1 MNLFIVESPAK
12 AKTINK
18 YLGSNFTVVASYGH
32 VRDLPSKSGA
42 VDPDNDF
49 AMIWESDAR
58 AAKQIKAIADLA
70 KDAEKIVLATDPD
83 REGEAIAW
91 HLHEILKNRRALGKK
106 PVERVVFSEITKT
119 AVQNALAKPRALNQ
133 PLIDAYLT
141 RRALDYLVGFTLS
154 PVLWRKLPGS
164 KSAGRVQS
172 VALRLICDREDEID
186 LFIPQDYWTIHA
198 TFVGQ
203 AKIPFAARLKVY
215 GGEKLE
221 KFTIKTTAEAAS
233 WVTDLKTRRYA
244 VTDVRKKQVSRHP
257 AAPFITSTLQQE
269 AARKLGFS
277 PAHTMRVAQKLYEGV
292 AVGGETV
299 GLITYMRT
307 DGTQLSGE
315 AIGQARSYIEK
326 HLGEAYLPK
335 SARAYTS
342 KAKNA
347 QEAHEAIRPTAVSR
361 TPESLRGKLSSEE
374 HALYALI
381 WQRMVACQT
390 ASAVFDQVQV
400 DITSDHGKHIFGANG
415 QTLVF
420 DGFLRLY
427 QEGRDE
433 AGDDEDNAKL
443 PPLTTGEAAHPQD
456 IHDEAHTTEPPPR
469 YSEASLVKKM
479 EELGIGRPSTY
490 ASILQV
496 LRDREYVRLE
506 SKRLI
511 PEDRGRLVISFLKHH
526 FAKYVDKD
534 FTAGLEDQLDTIS
547 SGDLAW
553 KQVIQD
559 FWKDFKG
566 QTDQALSLKIS
577 DIIDELSGD
586 LAHMLFPKDEAGQI
600 NRACPSCET
609 GILSL
614 KLGKTNA
621 FIGCNR
627 YPECRYTRA
636 AFGGV
641 GEGDEAGGD
650 GERILGEDPT
660 TGLSVRIKRG
670 PYGPYIQL
678 GEDDPQNKPKR
689 TPLPT
694 KATPESLTLE
704 AALSALRLP
713 RDVGVY
719 PPTGEMIQANVGRF
733 GPYLRQGKQFVSIP
747 KALDLYT
754 ITLPEALDLIE
765 KATEKAAA
773 NTRELGPHPKDKKPI
788 VAKRS
793 RFGIRLYHGKRY
805 VTAPKGTDFDGL
817 TLDNALGMLGK

>member
-42 VDPDNDF
+42 VDPEKDF

-91 HLHEILKNRRALGKK
+91 HLHEILKNRRVLGKK

-119 AVQNALAKPRALNQ
+119 AVQNALAKPRSLNQ

-172 VALRLICDREDEID
+172 VALRLICDRQDEID
-186 LFIPQDYWTIHA
+186 AFIPQDYWTIHGIF
-198 TFVGQ
+198 TGE
-203 AKIPFAARLKVY
+203 AKVPFAARLKVFN
-215 GGEKLE
+215 GEKVE
-221 KFTIKTTAEAAS
+221 KFTIKAKTEAIA
-233 WVTDLKTRRYA
+233 WVTDLKTRRYTI
-244 VTDVRKKQVSRHP
+244 TDVRKKQVSRHP

-292 AVGGETV
+292 NVGGDTV

-315 AIGQARSYIEK
+315 AIGQARAYIEK
-326 HLGEAYLPK
+326 HMGESYLPK

-361 TPESLRGKLSSEE
+361 TPDSVRGKLSSEE
-374 HALYALI
+374 HALYTLI

-400 DITSDHGKHIFGANG
+400 DITSDHGAHVFGAQG

-420 DGFLRLY
+420 DGFLKVY

-433 AGDDEDNAKL
+433 QGDDDDTAKL
-443 PPLTTGEAAHPQD
+443 PPLRVAEGVTPAS
-456 IHDEAHTTEPPPR
+456 IDEEDHTTEPPPR

-496 LRDREYVRLE
+496 LKDREYVRLE

-547 SGDLAW
+547 SGDLPW
-553 KQVIQD
+553 KNVIYD
-559 FWKDFKG
+559 FWRDFKG
-566 QTDQALSLKIS
+566 QTDEALALKIS

-586 LAHMLFPKDEAGQI
+586 LGHILFPRDESGEL
-600 NRACPSCET
+600 NRACPSCGT
-609 GILSL
+609 GTLSL
-614 KLGKTNA
+614 KLGKTSA

-627 YPECRYTRA
+627 YPECRYTRP
-636 AFGGV
+636 AFGGIA
-641 GEGDEAGGD
+641 GAEAAAD

-660 TGLSVRIKRG
+660 TGLTVRLKRG
-670 PYGPYIQL
+670 PYGPYVQL
-678 GEDDPQNKPKR
+678 GEDSTETKPKR
-689 TPLPT
+689 APLPA
-694 KATPESLTLE
+694 KVTPETVNLDT
-704 AALSALRLP
+704 ALLALRLP
-713 RDVGVY
+713 RDVGME
-719 PPTGEMIQANVGRF
+719 PQTGEVIQANIGRF
-733 GPYLRQGKQFVSIP
+733 GPYLRHGKQFVSIP
-747 KALDLYT
+747 KAMDLYT
-754 ITLPEALDLIE
+754 ITLPEALDLIQKAAE
-765 KATEKAAA
+765 KTAA
-773 NTRELGPHPKDKKPI
+773 NTRELGPHPKDKKAI

-793 RFGIRLYHGKRY
+793 RFGIRIYHGKRY
-805 VTAPKGTDFDGL
+805 VMAPKGTDFDTL
-817 TLDNALGMLGK
+817 TLERALALF

>member
-42 VDPDNDF
+42 VDPDKDF

-91 HLHEILKNRRALGKK
+91 HLHEILKNRRVLGTK

-119 AVQNALAKPRALNQ
+119 AVQNALAKPRSLNQ

-172 VALRLICDREDEID
+172 VALRLICDRQDEID
-186 LFIPQDYWTIHA
+186 AFIPQDYWTIHGIF
-198 TFVGQ
+198 TGE
-203 AKIPFAARLKVY
+203 AKVPFAARLKVFN
-215 GGEKLE
+215 GEKVE
-221 KFTIKTTAEAAS
+221 KFTIKAKTEAMA
-233 WVTDLKTRRYA
+233 WVTDLKTRRYTI
-244 VTDVRKKQVSRHP
+244 TDVRKKQVSRHP

-292 AVGGETV
+292 NVGGDTV

-315 AIGQARSYIEK
+315 AIGQARAYIEK
-326 HLGEAYLPK
+326 HMGESYLPK

-374 HALYALI
+374 HALYTLI

-400 DITSDHGKHIFGANG
+400 DVTSDHGAHVFGAQG

-420 DGFLRLY
+420 DGFLKVY

-433 AGDDEDNAKL
+433 QSDDDESAKL
-443 PPLTTGEAAHPQD
+443 PPLRVAEVLTPAS
-456 IHDEAHTTEPPPR
+456 IDEDDHTTEPPPR

-496 LRDREYVRLE
+496 LKDREYVRLE

-547 SGDLAW
+547 SGDLPW
-553 KQVIQD
+553 KNVIYD
-559 FWKDFKG
+559 FWRDFKG
-566 QTDQALSLKIS
+566 QTDEALALKIS

-586 LAHMLFPKDEAGQI
+586 LGHILFPRDESGEL
-600 NRACPSCET
+600 NRACPSCGT
-609 GILSL
+609 GTLSL

-627 YPECRYTRA
+627 YPECRYTRP
-636 AFGGV
+636 AFGGIP
-641 GEGDEAGGD
+641 GEEAAAD

-660 TGLSVRIKRG
+660 TGLTVRLKRG
-670 PYGPYIQL
+670 PYGPYVQL
-678 GEDDPQNKPKR
+678 GEDSTDNKPKR
-689 TPLPT
+689 APLPA
-694 KATPESLTLE
+694 KVTPETVTLDS
-704 AALSALRLP
+704 ALLALRLP
-713 RDVGVY
+713 RDVGVE
-719 PPTGEMIQANVGRF
+719 PQTGEMIQANVGRF
-733 GPYLRQGKQFVSIP
+733 GPYLRHGKQFVSIP
-747 KALDLYT
+747 KAMDLYT
-754 ITLPEALDLIE
+754 ITLPEALDLIQKAAE
-765 KATEKAAA
+765 KTAA
-773 NTRELGPHPKDKKPI
+773 NTRELGPHPKDKKAI

-793 RFGIRLYHGKRY
+793 RFGIRIYHGKRY
-805 VTAPKGTDFDGL
+805 VMAPKGTDFDAL
-817 TLDNALGMLGK
+817 TLEGALALF

>member
-42 VDPDNDF
+42 VDPEKDF

-91 HLHEILKNRRALGKK
+91 HLHEILKNRRVLGTK

-119 AVQNALAKPRALNQ
+119 AVQNALAKPRSLNQ

-172 VALRLICDREDEID
+172 VALRLICDRQDEID
-186 LFIPQDYWTIHA
+186 AFIPQDYWTIHGIFTGEA
-198 TFVGQ
+198 NV
-203 AKIPFAARLKVY
+203 PFAARLKVFN
-215 GGEKLE
+215 GEKVE
-221 KFTIKTTAEAAS
+221 KFTIKAKTEAIT
-233 WVTDLKTRRYA
+233 WVTDLKTRRYTI
-244 VTDVRKKQVSRHP
+244 TDVRKKQVSRHP

-292 AVGGETV
+292 NVGGDTV

-315 AIGQARSYIEK
+315 AIGQARAYIEK
-326 HLGEAYLPK
+326 HMGESYLPK

-361 TPESLRGKLSSEE
+361 TPDSVRGKLSGDE
-374 HALYALI
+374 HALYTLI

-400 DITSDHGKHIFGANG
+400 DITSDHGAHVFGAQG

-420 DGFLRLY
+420 DGFLKVY

-433 AGDDEDNAKL
+433 QGDDDDTAKL
-443 PPLTTGEAAHPQD
+443 PPLRVAEGVTPAS
-456 IHDEAHTTEPPPR
+456 IDEEDHTTEPPPR

-496 LRDREYVRLE
+496 LKDREYVRLE

-547 SGDLAW
+547 SGDLPW
-553 KQVIQD
+553 KNVIYD
-559 FWKDFKG
+559 FWRDFKG
-566 QTDQALSLKIS
+566 QTDEALALKIS

-586 LAHMLFPKDEAGQI
+586 LGHILFPKDESGAL
-600 NRACPSCET
+600 NRACPSCGT
-609 GILSL
+609 GTLSL

-627 YPECRYTRA
+627 YPECRYTRP
-636 AFGGV
+636 AFGGIP
-641 GEGDEAGGD
+641 GEEAAAD

-660 TGLSVRIKRG
+660 TGLTVRLKRG
-670 PYGPYIQL
+670 PYGPYVQL
-678 GEDDPQNKPKR
+678 GEDSTETKPKR
-689 TPLPT
+689 APLPA
-694 KATPESLTLE
+694 KVTPETVNLDT
-704 AALSALRLP
+704 ALLALRLP
-713 RDVGVY
+713 RDVGVD
-719 PPTGEMIQANVGRF
+719 PQTGEMIQANIGRF
-733 GPYLRQGKQFVSIP
+733 GPYLRHGKQFVSIP
-747 KALDLYT
+747 KAMDLYT
-754 ITLPEALDLIE
+754 ITLPEALDLIQKAAE
-765 KATEKAAA
+765 KTAA
-773 NTRELGPHPKDKKPI
+773 NTRELGPHPKDKKAI

-793 RFGIRLYHGKRY
+793 RFGIRIYHGKRY
-805 VTAPKGTDFDGL
+805 ITAPKGTDFDTL
-817 TLDNALGMLGK
+817 TLERALALF